1 MSVGFL
7 FLFVC
12 MFVFDLFAYFTVD
25 AKLGQNYR
33 LVGGSSNFQGR
44 LEFKLTDGQWGSVCS
59 DNLDV
64 EIGNKVCQSLGYD
77 SVLSLY
83 KQVTPQF
90 GSGQRPIYNFQESNR
105 KALFLDAH
113 CSSINNIISIRCFT
127 GKERIAS
134 SSVKFEKKR
143 LSRDIEKNIRTRDF
157 RVIQV
162 TQSQQNVSNVLESLI
177 KM

>member
-134 SSVKFEKKR
+134 SSEKKDFHEI
-143 LSRDIEKNIRTRDF
+143 LKNKIRTRDF